1 MPRKRR
7 TYHHGDLRSA
17 LIREAAR
24 TIREEGV
31 AGVTLRDV
39 GKRLGVS
46 RTALYRHF
54 ADKAALFAA
63 ISREGF
69 QTFSRDLQ
77 DAWQGAG
84 GGPAGLS
91 AMGSAYVRFAV
102 DNPAHYRIMFG
113 GFKHF
118 SDSDAELQVAAAG
131 SFQVLLDAIASLQG
145 AGEIRGD
152 DRMALAQFIWATV
165 HGVAMLA
172 IDGQLGPDPAVSEG
186 LTTFALERLMTGIA
200 LQEGKGQRAEGKG
213 QRAGR
218 RREKR

>member
-54 ADKAALFAA
+54 ADKSALFAA
-63 ISREGF
+63 IAREGF
-69 QTFSRDLQ
+69 QTFARDLRE
-77 DAWQGAG
+77 AWQTAG
-84 GGPAGLS
+84 GGREGLS
-91 AMGSAYVRFAV
+91 AMGAAYVRFAV
-102 DNPAHYRIMFG
+102 ENPAHYRIMFG
-113 GFKHF
+113 GFKRL
-118 SDSDAELQVAAAG
+118 SGSDAALQEDAAA
-131 SFQVLLDAIASLQG
+131 SFQVLLDAIASIQS

-152 DRMALAQFIWATV
+152 DRLALGRFIWATV
-165 HGVAMLA
+165 HGVAMLT
-172 IDGQLGPDPAVSEG
+172 IDGQLGPDEGVSAA
-186 LTTFALERLMTGIA
+186 LTTFALERLMRGIS
-200 LQEGKGQRAEGKG
+200 KN
-213 QRAGR
+213 
-218 RREKR
+218 